1 MTPAFPPSRLPTRL
15 RILDHLRKHHA
26 ASAQELSRALGMTV
40 ANIRHHLAVL
50 VANDLVRAVER
61 RREGPGRPKQVYGLS
76 RRLLGD
82 GLDEL
87 SGHLLA
93 EWLGSLPEEPRD
105 LALRRLAL
113 RLAGTAAGQGGAL
126 PARLARLVQR
136 LDALHYQARWEAG
149 PTGARLLLGHCPYA
163 AIIAD
168 HPELCRMDAFLLEA
182 FLGQSLIQTAKLERS
197 ASGLPQCV
205 FVVR

>member
-1 MTPAFPPSRLPTRL
+1 MTPTPSPSRLPTRL
-15 RILDHLRKHHA
+15 RILDYLRKHQA
-26 ASAQELSRALGMTV
+26 ASALELSRALGMTV

-50 VANDLVRAVER
+50 AANDLVQAVGR
-61 RREGPGRPKQVYGLS
+61 RREGLGRPKQVYGLS

-87 SGHLLA
+87 SGRLLS
-93 EWLGSLPEEPRD
+93 EWLGGLPEEQRD
-105 LALRRLAL
+105 PALRRLAD
-113 RLAGTAAGQGGAL
+113 RLAGPAAGQGGAL

-149 PTGARLLLGHCPYA
+149 PTGARILLGHCPYA

-182 FLGQSLIQTAKLERS
+182 FLGLPLTQTAKLERA
-197 ASGLPQCV
+197 ASGLPQCI
-205 FVVR
+205 FVAR